1 MNNNKLRFGHPVIAW
16 YEGQTP
22 HRGKYISEHIHGYW
36 VLLKGNND
44 LSLFQHAKLDLEGE
58 PINGDM
64 VEVSNNAV
72 SYMPQY
78 YKYIGQRNDGLHT
91 VEQNG
96 IESIFRH
103 VRFPPPSKR
112 DRVEDVLDAFRDSKL
127 WKHEAFVE
135 IDKIYREDE

>member
-1 MNNNKLRFGHPVIAW
+1 MIPELKLGRKVVAWGYNVDPVKGRYI
-16 YEGQTP
+16 
-22 HRGKYISEHIHGYW
+22 KYGSHEQEHWILDDTG
-36 VLLKGNND
+36 
-44 LSLFQHAKLDLEGE
+44 SIMPFQHAKLDPEGE

-78 YKYIGQRNDGLHT
+78 YRYIGQRNDGLHT

-135 IDKIYREDE
+135 IDKIYKEES